1 MDWRHAEKEGFR
13 TGGIQKRR
21 DIGKKSSG
29 QAGCGTGV
37 YRTAGMQD
45 IWDLGHLGRRTGMM
59 QDFRNAGKV
68 ECRNGGML
76 ERMDAG
82 LEGCSIGGMQYRRYA
97 GQDRFRTGGIPDS
110 CNAGK

>member
-1 MDWRHAEKEGFR
+1 
-13 TGGIQKRR
+13 
-21 DIGKKSSG
+21 
-29 QAGCGTGV
+29 
-37 YRTAGMQD
+37 MQD

-82 LEGCSIGGMQYRRYA
+82 LEGCSIGWMQYEGMQDRRDSGQVGYRTVAMQESR
-97 GQDRFRTGGIPDS
+97 GSG
-110 CNAGK
+110 